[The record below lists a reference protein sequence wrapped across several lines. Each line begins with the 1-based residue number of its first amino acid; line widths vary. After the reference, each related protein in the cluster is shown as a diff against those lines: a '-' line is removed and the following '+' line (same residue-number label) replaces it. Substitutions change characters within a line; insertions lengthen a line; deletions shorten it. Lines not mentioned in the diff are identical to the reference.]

1 MIWALILLPCG
12 RHRSRDSDMTCDQD
26 KIITWLQGLTL
37 CSHYLFAGYWKM
49 FHVWSWET
57 SPGCTDVSDGSTKLK
72 TDLPQERCTM
82 WLPPLGQGPG
92 QVSWSVG
99 LSSLEIVRTM
109 LSLGHH
115 PSSSW
120 SWSTCTS
127 LRQWFLVELRAS
139 QGDNCDYNTSWTSA
153 ACPTRWRLSLDTLE
167 RLHLRACLGSP
178 RCPTRSPPPGGKC
191 SWGSGGLGTLYR
203 VLPLW
208 PGPGWVAND
217 GWMNR

>member
-1 MIWALILLPCG
+1 
-12 RHRSRDSDMTCDQD
+12 
-26 KIITWLQGLTL
+26 
-37 CSHYLFAGYWKM
+37 M

-178 RCPTRSPPPGGKC
+178 RCPTRSPPPGGNVA
-191 SWGSGGLGTLYR
+191 GGVGVWALCIESSPCGLDQDEW
-203 VLPLW
+203 LMM
-208 PGPGWVAND
+208 D
-217 GWMNR
+217 GWIVRSIFLKHPGFLWRTVCFISPWQAADDYVGHCTW